1 MASHTGHRKS
11 DLDARSG
18 LKLSHISKERKLK
31 FSKATFTL
39 SITILNDND
48 IHASEVSLAH
58 ISISM
63 ERNFIY

>member
-1 MASHTGHRKS
+1 MASHTGHRRS

-18 LKLSHISKERKLK
+18 LKLSHISEERNLK

-39 SITILNDND
+39 RITILNDND

-63 ERNFIY
+63 EINFIY